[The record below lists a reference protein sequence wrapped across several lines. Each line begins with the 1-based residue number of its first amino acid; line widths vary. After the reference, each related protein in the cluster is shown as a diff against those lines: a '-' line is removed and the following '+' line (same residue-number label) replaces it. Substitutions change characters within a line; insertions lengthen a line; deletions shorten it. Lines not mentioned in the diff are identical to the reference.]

1 MDWTEFNK
9 RFPTEESCRNYLFK
23 KKWTDGFCC
32 PKCECK
38 KYWLLDPYKYKCQ
51 QCGYQSTITTGTVF
65 KHTHLSMR
73 QWFAAIE
80 YVGLCGNSATASGLN
95 TELKNIDLEIGSN
108 RTRLNIMK
116 TIKPELFT
124 HDKKQI
130 NRPLRGKIDIYVDKN
145 TNIITAVEVYD
156 GKIDHIRL
164 CELPEYTKKYYDE
177 FILSNIKKGSILKRA
192 CGLYTV
198 NSQIDGYITKFR
210 GIESYNAIYARMVY
224 EHFQTV
230 THEKPNEPS
239 HYIENYCNYINAFT
253 DSISFD
259 ELFDNMLNCKPRK
272 NPRKEIIKQ
281 IRLTN
286 GRMGK

>member
-108 RTRLNIMK
+108 
-116 TIKPELFT
+116 
-124 HDKKQI
+124 
-130 NRPLRGKIDIYVDKN
+130 NRSP
-145 TNIITAVEVYD
+145 
-156 GKIDHIRL
+156 
-164 CELPEYTKKYYDE
+164 
-177 FILSNIKKGSILKRA
+177 
-192 CGLYTV
+192 
-198 NSQIDGYITKFR
+198 Q
-210 GIESYNAIYARMVY
+210 
-224 EHFQTV
+224 
-230 THEKPNEPS
+230 
-239 HYIENYCNYINAFT
+239 
-253 DSISFD
+253 
-259 ELFDNMLNCKPRK
+259 
-272 NPRKEIIKQ
+272 
-281 IRLTN
+281 
-286 GRMGK
+286 

>member
-23 KKWTDGFCC
+23 KKWTDGFFC

-65 KHTHLSMR
+65 EHTHLSMR

-80 YVGLCGNSATASGLN
+80 YVGSCGNSATASGLN

-198 NSQIDGYITKFR
+198 SSQIDGYITKFR
-210 GIESYNAIYARMVY
+210 GIESYNAI
-224 EHFQTV
+224 
-230 THEKPNEPS
+230 
-239 HYIENYCNYINAFT
+239 
-253 DSISFD
+253 
-259 ELFDNMLNCKPRK
+259 
-272 NPRKEIIKQ
+272 
-281 IRLTN
+281 
-286 GRMGK
+286 

>member
-9 RFPTEESCRNYLFK
+9 HFPTEESCRNYLFK

-51 QCGYQSTITTGTVF
+51 QCGYQSTITTGTIF
-65 KHTHLSMR
+65 EHTHLSMR

-80 YVGLCGNSATASGLN
+80 YVSFYGNFATASGLN

-116 TIKPELFT
+116 TIKSEQFT

-130 NRPLRGKIDIYVDKN
+130 ERPLRGKIDIYVDKN
-145 TNIITAVEVYD
+145 TNIITAVEVYE

-198 NSQIDGYITKFR
+198 NSKIDGYITKFR

-230 THEKPNEPS
+230 THEKPNEQS
-239 HYIENYCNYINAFT
+239 HYI
-253 DSISFD
+253 
-259 ELFDNMLNCKPRK
+259 
-272 NPRKEIIKQ
+272 
-281 IRLTN
+281 
-286 GRMGK
+286 

>member
-1 MDWTEFNK
+1 
-9 RFPTEESCRNYLFK
+9 
-23 KKWTDGFCC
+23 
-32 PKCECK
+32 
-38 KYWLLDPYKYKCQ
+38 
-51 QCGYQSTITTGTVF
+51 
-65 KHTHLSMR
+65 MR
-73 QWFAAIE
+73 QWFAAIK
-80 YVGLCGNSATASGLN
+80 YVSFYGNFATASGLN

-116 TIKPELFT
+116 TIKSEMFT

-130 NRPLRGKIDIYVDKN
+130 DRPIHGKIDIYVDKN
-145 TNIITAVEVYD
+145 TNIITAVEVYE

-272 NPRKEIIKQ
+272 NPRKAIMKQ
-281 IRLTN
+281 IRLTE
-286 GRMGK
+286 GRIGK

>member
-23 KKWTDGFCC
+23 KKWTDGFFC

-65 KHTHLSMR
+65 EHTHLSMR

-80 YVGLCGNSATASGLN
+80 YVGSCGNSATASGLN

-116 TIKPELFT
+116 TIKPELST

-130 NRPLRGKIDIYVDKN
+130 NRPLRGKIDIYVMNK
-145 TNIITAVEVYD
+145 
-156 GKIDHIRL
+156 
-164 CELPEYTKKYYDE
+164 
-177 FILSNIKKGSILKRA
+177 
-192 CGLYTV
+192 LY
-198 NSQIDGYITKFR
+198 I
-210 GIESYNAIYARMVY
+210 
-224 EHFQTV
+224 
-230 THEKPNEPS
+230 
-239 HYIENYCNYINAFT
+239 
-253 DSISFD
+253 
-259 ELFDNMLNCKPRK
+259 
-272 NPRKEIIKQ
+272 
-281 IRLTN
+281 
-286 GRMGK
+286 